1 MEKKQAKSHK
11 KVEMRRMNNEEDR
24 LVSFSKRRS
33 GIYRKASELSTL
45 CGAEVGIL
53 TFSPNGKPFSFG
65 HPCIKSI
72 TNKLLSENHTPCDGT
87 QNLLEPYRRVRLNEL
102 HQNYKDAC
110 KQMKAAKEQEK
121 KIKKKRLDRSKG
133 WWEEPVIELDMD
145 GLKQRAD
152 LIQKLHKHVQLQIKE
167 LQTMASSSTSPSDT
181 QTNEKRIDVQP
192 VIEQIG
198 GIIIDGS
205 PRLMIDSEQSLQA
218 ANNKKGKEKEVQS
231 KGQSLLKG
239 KSPVGKNV
247 AATRPSKKPTEENM
261 KRKGKEP
268 ETETTPEEAIKKAK
282 RDEKKDKE
290 IEKV

>member
-11 KVEMRRMNNEEDR
+11 KVEMRKMNNEEDR

-53 TFSPNGKPFSFG
+53 AFSPNGKPFSFG

-102 HQNYKDAC
+102 HQNYKEAC
-110 KQMKAAKEQEK
+110 TQMKAAKEQEK
-121 KIKKKRLDRSKG
+121 KIKKKSLDRSKG

-145 GLKQRAD
+145 GLKRRAD
-152 LIQKLHKHVQLQIKE
+152 LIQKPHKHVQLQIKE

-181 QTNEKRIDVQP
+181 QT
-192 VIEQIG
+192 
-198 GIIIDGS
+198 
-205 PRLMIDSEQSLQA
+205 
-218 ANNKKGKEKEVQS
+218 
-231 KGQSLLKG
+231 
-239 KSPVGKNV
+239 VGHG
-247 AATRPSKKPTEENM
+247 RGPC
-261 KRKGKEP
+261 
-268 ETETTPEEAIKKAK
+268 
-282 RDEKKDKE
+282 
-290 IEKV
+290 